1 MNANANT
8 VLCLDCNEN
17 IDFKT
22 APKHNCFDGKAIVID
37 DPWEH
42 NPAPRPD
49 IPECFKEE
57 DYFKQFQCDFTKP
70 TKD

>member
-22 APKHNCFDGKAIVID
+22 APKHNCFDGKPIVID
-37 DPWEH
+37 DPWKY
-42 NPAPRPD
+42 NPAKFETN
-49 IPECFKEE
+49 IEITKE
-57 DYFKQFQCDFTKP
+57 DYFKQFQCNFKTGD
-70 TKD
+70 DNA